1 MVFLWFSYGL
11 NHQKTPLDHHP
22 IKFWRPAL
30 GRLREWRSS
39 FVAGPRPPT
48 PGDHRCR
55 SQTSNSGIS
64 RGVSWHIHIIYI
76 SCYLQITCIYIYT
89 ECYIYIYTLYIQ
101 VRETL
106 SHHSSLAH
114 HFLWLETS
122 SVLQEG
128 QGLLV
133 GTWRKADQ
141 HQKKPWN
148 SGDESDELNLNL
160 FFGIPTP
167 LKNGVKVSWDD
178 EIPNIWKKHV
188 PNHRSETVSIIR
200 PSHLDDTYECCY
212 SFLGKDDGKN
222 KQVCQGSGISNKMP
236 HIFQFKLRR
245 MHWQSFWVWLKPI
258 PWWTLIAGHWNVE
271 HHKYRDS
278 TYYIYWYIV

>member
-1 MVFLWFSYGL
+1 MTYPYYL
-11 NHQKTPLDHHP
+11 
-22 IKFWRPAL
+22 
-30 GRLREWRSS
+30 
-39 FVAGPRPPT
+39 
-48 PGDHRCR
+48 
-55 SQTSNSGIS
+55 
-64 RGVSWHIHIIYI
+64 HIMLSTNNMY
-76 SCYLQITCIYIYT
+76 IYIYT
-89 ECYIYIYTLYIQ
+89 ECYIDIYTLYIQ

-178 EIPNIWKKHV
+178 EIPNIWKKTCSK
-188 PNHRSETVSIIR
+188 PPIR
-200 PSHLDDTYECCY
+200 NCFYYKTISSWRYVWMLL
-212 SFLGKDDGKN
+212 FL
-222 KQVCQGSGISNKMP
+222 S
-236 HIFQFKLRR
+236 R
-245 MHWQSFWVWLKPI
+245 
-258 PWWTLIAGHWNVE
+258 
-271 HHKYRDS
+271 
-278 TYYIYWYIV
+278 

>member
-1 MVFLWFSYGL
+1 ML
-11 NHQKTPLDHHP
+11 
-22 IKFWRPAL
+22 
-30 GRLREWRSS
+30 
-39 FVAGPRPPT
+39 
-48 PGDHRCR
+48 
-55 SQTSNSGIS
+55 
-64 RGVSWHIHIIYI
+64 
-76 SCYLQITCIYIYT
+76 
-89 ECYIYIYTLYIQ
+89 YIYIYIVYIQ

-114 HFLWLETS
+114 HFLWLEPS

-148 SGDESDELNLNL
+148 SGGELNSNL
-160 FFGIPTP
+160 FFGFNPSEKWWSSSVGMMKFP
-167 LKNGVKVSWDD
+167 
-178 EIPNIWKKHV
+178 IWKNV
-188 PNHRSETVSIIR
+188 PNHQSETVSIIR

-245 MHWQSFWVWLKPI
+245 VHWQSIWVWLKPI
-258 PWWTLIAGHWNVE
+258 RWWTLIAGHWNVE
-271 HHKYRDS
+271 HHKYRDN
-278 TYYIYWYIV
+278 TYYIYIDILYRYVMICKDIDLIDQWLFGYGTQFRRDGSFWTEARMAYFRFIPRSAVSQRSCARDLASLVVNWDSMHARVQKSGQITV